1 MSAAANG
8 ARVGRV
14 VDALLA
20 MQRQSWEQGVAAQ
33 ALLDL
38 GRDDLAYLMAESA
51 VARQAPDGRLGGPD
65 DNAVNGAAC
74 GEAVSRAGFTDA
86 ARRQLDFLLREA
98 PRTPDGAICHVLGS
112 AQVWADTVYMVVPFL
127 ALSGELDEAVR
138 QVHGHRQHLCRDG
151 LYSAIS
157 AGVGVD
163 APGRPARW
171 GGGNGWVV
179 AGIARA
185 IRLAP
190 ALRATDLAGHAR
202 EVLDACLAFRRD
214 DGLFHDVLDD
224 PSSFRETNA
233 AQMFAYAASTGVAD
247 GWLPDSYAAVGRDL
261 LAAAT
266 REVDEHGLVR
276 NACGTPTFDRPGT
289 SAEAQAFHVL
299 ATVAAEPS
307 AGRL

>member
-1 MSAAANG
+1 MS
-8 ARVGRV
+8 VGRV
-14 VDALLA
+14 LDALLA

-33 ALLDL
+33 AALDL
-38 GRDDLAYLMAESA
+38 GRDDLAFLMAESA
-51 VARQAPDGRLGGPD
+51 VARQSADGRLGGPD

-74 GEAVSRAGFTDA
+74 GEAVVRAGFTGA
-86 ARRQLDFLLREA
+86 ARRQLDFLLRSA
-98 PRTPDGAICHVLGS
+98 GRADDGTIFHVVGRRE
-112 AQVWADTVYMVVPFL
+112 VWADTIHMVVPFL

-138 QVHGHRQHLCRDG
+138 QVHGHRRHLCRDN

-157 AGVGVD
+157 
-163 APGRPARW
+163 PGRPARW

-190 ALRATDLAGHAR
+190 ALRSTDLPGHAR
-202 EVLDACLAFRRD
+202 EVLDACLAFRRA

-224 PSSFRETNA
+224 PESFRESNA
-233 AQMFAYAASTGVAD
+233 AQMFAYAALTGVTD
-247 GWLPDSYAAVGRDL
+247 GWLPDAYAAVGLDL

-289 SAEAQAFHVL
+289 SAEAQAFHLL
-299 ATVAAEPS
+299 ATTAAEPF
-307 AGRL
+307 AAAR